1 MKRFLSTVAWTF
13 LATAGPHFVTAQESK
28 PSAAAE
34 KVSAPSAKVET
45 PAITFPCPELARL
58 DVFTG
63 AWNVV
68 ETHFDSLGKAI
79 ATVKGTEVIS
89 WQLDQHMLR
98 RTYATATESMHF
110 KTVGFITWNK
120 HLKHYVGHWFDN
132 RSLAGPALAQGEWQD
147 EGRSM
152 EFSLEG
158 HAPDGTK
165 AHYKVIER
173 FEDDDHRI
181 ATTYQIS
188 GKDLTKRLEVR
199 YERAG
204 PCPSSQTMRVISYPD
219 NE

>member
-1 MKRFLSTVAWTF
+1 MKRLLAIVAW
-13 LATAGPHFVTAQESK
+13 LAWAEFGVDSVSAQESK

-34 KVSAPSAKVET
+34 KVSEPSGKVEA
-45 PAITFPCPELARL
+45 PAITYPCAELAKL
-58 DVFTG
+58 DAFIG

-98 RTYATATESMHF
+98 RTYATATESTHF
-110 KTVGFITWNK
+110 KAIGFITWNK
-120 HLKHYVGHWFDN
+120 QAKQYMGHWFDN
-132 RSLAGPALAQGEWQD
+132 RSLAGPALAQGDWQD

-152 EFSLEG
+152 VYSLEG